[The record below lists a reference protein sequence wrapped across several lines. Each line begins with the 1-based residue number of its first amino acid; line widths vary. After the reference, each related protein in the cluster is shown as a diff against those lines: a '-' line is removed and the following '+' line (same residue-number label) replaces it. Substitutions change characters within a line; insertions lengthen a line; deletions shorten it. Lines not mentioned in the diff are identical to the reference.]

1 MEEYVPLDWGASN
14 SIIKVVGVGG
24 GGSNAVNQMYRHGI
38 MNVDF
43 LVCNTDTQALKDS
56 PVTQKI
62 QLGNVLTRGLG
73 AGCNPEQGRKAALES
88 VEQIKEML
96 SGSTEMVFITA
107 GMGGGTG
114 TGAAPVI
121 AQVSKELGLLTV
133 GVVTLPFRD
142 EGPEFMTRAVLGIK
156 EMEKYVDSL
165 LIIDNQ
171 KLYKIYGDLSIF
183 DAFPKADNVLS
194 TAVKGIAE
202 IITRPGFINV
212 DFADV
217 RMVMNNSGMAILGTG
232 SASGENRAARS
243 VEEAFNSPL
252 LNDLD
257 LTTAKNV
264 LVNITSSKDHGL
276 TMSELSQIMDY
287 IKEYTGTAVNFKR
300 GVVCDPSVGE
310 AISVTVVATGFNMN
324 SLPQISTKDGKPV
337 ITVTLGEED
346 DEKESIRK
354 HSNISPSVEKVDSF
368 KKDFIDLDVPQ
379 SAQIQ
384 KKTTETPKQPQPD
397 RPTAPGISIKKD
409 KPSLILDPGENI
421 TQIENVP
428 AYIRKQ
434 QKNSQSQTKIA
445 DATPSAQTGTFRL
458 EEIDGKNFLTSDN
471 SFLHQTQD

>member
-1 MEEYVPLDWGASN
+1 MEEYVPLDWGDSN

-183 DAFPKADNVLS
+183 DAYRV
-194 TAVKGIAE
+194 
-202 IITRPGFINV
+202 
-212 DFADV
+212 
-217 RMVMNNSGMAILGTG
+217 
-232 SASGENRAARS
+232 
-243 VEEAFNSPL
+243 
-252 LNDLD
+252 
-257 LTTAKNV
+257 
-264 LVNITSSKDHGL
+264 
-276 TMSELSQIMDY
+276 
-287 IKEYTGTAVNFKR
+287 
-300 GVVCDPSVGE
+300 
-310 AISVTVVATGFNMN
+310 
-324 SLPQISTKDGKPV
+324 
-337 ITVTLGEED
+337 
-346 DEKESIRK
+346 
-354 HSNISPSVEKVDSF
+354 
-368 KKDFIDLDVPQ
+368 
-379 SAQIQ
+379 
-384 KKTTETPKQPQPD
+384 
-397 RPTAPGISIKKD
+397 
-409 KPSLILDPGENI
+409 
-421 TQIENVP
+421 
-428 AYIRKQ
+428 
-434 QKNSQSQTKIA
+434 QTI
-445 DATPSAQTGTFRL
+445 
-458 EEIDGKNFLTSDN
+458 
-471 SFLHQTQD
+471 